1 MADAPTTTAS
11 ADATSPAGVA
21 SAFAMLHPG
30 VQRQLWRMGWTEL
43 RQLQVDAIR
52 QIMTSDDPLI
62 LSGATASGKTEA
74 VFLPIL
80 SMTADEPTGSV
91 RTLYVGPLKALIN
104 DQFARVEELCERL
117 ELPVY
122 RWHGD
127 VPAAHKTK
135 LIQQPGGVLLITPE
149 SLESLFVNRSQHL
162 TKLFGGL
169 RFVVIDELHSFLGDE
184 RGLHLRSLL
193 CRLRAFAPPPVGYR
207 PIGLSATIGD
217 FSAAQRYLEWDQHD
231 RVKVI
236 VDHRHGKELKL
247 RIHAY
252 FEDAPPEEL
261 PPEEGDDAVDD
272 MPPDV
277 MQRIA
282 EDIVKHCAGNA
293 NLVFTN
299 AKGDVEEYADLC
311 TRIAAARALPDQFLV
326 HHGSL
331 SAEIRE
337 DTERAMK
344 GGTTATAFC
353 SSTLEMGVD
362 IGSVRTVGQVG
373 PPWSVASLKQRLGRS
388 GRRAGEPQVVRM
400 YVRYRRPGP
409 DADLFDRL
417 HLDLVQAVAVTELML
432 EGWVEPPV
440 PRHWDLS
447 TLSQQ
452 VISVIAQTGGIQ
464 ADRLYERLC
473 GSGAFR
479 EIPPKSFARLLR
491 QLARADVI
499 EQIEGNDLILGLRGE
514 QLRRDRGFYAVFPT
528 PEEYSVLHGGQA
540 LGTLE
545 CAPEKD
551 DHLLFAGKRWRVVD
565 VDHDRLELQVA
576 PARGWKRPKFGGA
589 GGEVHPRVREK
600 MREVL
605 AASSA
610 YVYLSGEGREALEYA
625 RQAAQTGGAITT
637 RVLPLSGSRTAVML
651 WTGSRIQRTL
661 QVLFQVGG
669 ATPIDETV
677 ALVFPV
683 PPDIVCNAVTAAAK
697 LAEDATHIE
706 TAAVPSG
713 TVRKYDHLLGDELRW
728 ESVVKGMMDLE
739 GARQV
744 LGRLQ

>member
-1 MADAPTTTAS
+1 MADAPTTTGS
-11 ADATSPAGVA
+11 ADATGPAGVA
-21 SAFAMLHPG
+21 AAFAMLHPG

-52 QIMTSDDPLI
+52 QIMSSDHPVI
-62 LSGATASGKTEA
+62 LSAATASGKTEA
-74 VFLPIL
+74 AFLPVL
-80 SMTADEPTGSV
+80 SMIADEPSGSV
-91 RTLYVGPLKALIN
+91 RAVYLGPLKALIN
-104 DQFARVEELCERL
+104 DQFARVEELCEHL

-127 VPAAHKTK
+127 VSAAHKAK
-135 LIQQPGGVLLITPE
+135 LVQQPGGVLLITPE

-162 TKLFGGL
+162 TKLFAGI
-169 RFVVIDELHSFLGDE
+169 RFVVIDELHSFLSDE

-193 CRLRAFAPPPVGYR
+193 CRLRAIAPPTGYR

-217 FSAAQRYLEWDQHD
+217 FSAQRYLDRHD

-236 VDHRHGKELKL
+236 LDHGPGKELKL

-252 FEDAPPEEL
+252 LEEVPPEEL
-261 PPEEGDDAVDD
+261 PPEEGADAVDD
-272 MPPDV
+272 SPPDV
-277 MQRIA
+277 LRRIA

-311 TRIAAARALPDQFLV
+311 TRIAAARALPDQYLV

-344 GGTTATAFC
+344 DGTSATTFC

-362 IGSVRTVGQVG
+362 IGSVRMVGQVG
-373 PPWSVASLKQRLGRS
+373 PPWSVTSLKQRLGRS
-388 GRRAGEPQVVRM
+388 GRRPGEPQVVRI
-400 YVRYRRPGP
+400 YVRCRRPGRN
-409 DADLFDRL
+409 ADLFDRL
-417 HLDLVQAVAVTELML
+417 HLNLVQAIAVTELML

-440 PRHWDLS
+440 PPRWDLS
-447 TLSQQ
+447 TLAQQ
-452 VISVIAQTGGIQ
+452 VISVTSQTGGIR

-473 GSGAFR
+473 GCGAFR
-479 EIPPKSFARLLR
+479 EIDPQSFARLLR

-514 QLRRDRGFYAVFPT
+514 RLRRDRGFYAVFPT
-528 PEEYSVLHGGQA
+528 PEEYAVLHGGKA

-551 DHLLFAGKRWRVVD
+551 DHLLFAAKRWRVVD
-565 VDHDRLELQVA
+565 VDHDRLELHVA
-576 PARGWKRPKFGGA
+576 PARGWKRPKFGGT

-605 AASSA
+605 AASAA
-610 YVYLSGEGREALEYA
+610 YVYLNAEGREALEYA
-625 RQAAQTGGAITT
+625 RQAARIVGALAT
-637 RVLPLSGSRTAVML
+637 RILPLSGSRTAVMS
-651 WTGSRIQRTL
+651 WTGTRIQRTL
-661 QVLFQVGG
+661 QVLFQVCG
-669 ATPIDETV
+669 ATAIDETV
-677 ALVFPV
+677 ALVFPT
-683 PPDIVCNAVTAAAK
+683 PPDIVCTAVAAAAK
-697 LAEDATHIE
+697 LSDDATAIQ
-706 TAAVPSG
+706 TLALPSRA
-713 TVRKYDHLLGDELRW
+713 VRKYDHLLGDELRW
-728 ESVVKGMMDLE
+728 ESFIKGAMDLE

-744 LGRLQ
+744 LGRLR